1 MDAEAPPCVEIDDD
15 GDDGPVLPPE
25 YDVVVSP
32 VDFTVKALC
41 GMVDSGRIVL
51 PHLPDEHAWD
61 VRTASRLVESLL
73 VGLPVPPVYV
83 LEQGDDP
90 QLVIDG
96 FRRLGAVRAF
106 LAGRLGDGVDG
117 PGAQEFR
124 LAGVGSGD
132 RLAGR
137 TFSGLDAADRNALEN
152 AVLRTVIVR
161 QMNPDDNPLVGHDLF
176 ERLNTRRELVRGHE
190 ARRRV
195 YHGGLADLVDELG
208 GLGRWRAL
216 LGPPRPEWGCGGE
229 ELILRYMALLRC
241 GEEYGG
247 NMRGFLSSFMRRNR
261 DPTCAF
267 ACEERARF
275 ARACDVLGDRI
286 GTLPLGG
293 DGHAS
298 PSVCDALLVSVA
310 ERPDECDDPG
320 LASRLRN
327 LLSDPEFARCT
338 APARDDP
345 ASVRRRLALARGRLR
360 A

>member
-1 MDAEAPPCVEIDDD
+1 MDAEPPPCVEIDDD
-15 GDDGPVLPPE
+15 ADDGPVSLTKF
-25 YDVVVSP
+25 DVVVSQ

-41 GMVDSGRIVL
+41 RQMDSGRIVL
-51 PHLPDEHAWD
+51 PHLPHEHAWD
-61 VRTASRLVESLL
+61 VRTASRLVESLVL
-73 VGLPVPPVYV
+73 GLPVPPVYM

-96 FRRLGAVRAF
+96 FRRLAAVRAF

-117 PGAQEFR
+117 PGTREFR
-124 LAGVGSGD
+124 LVGVGSGG
-132 RLAGR
+132 RLGGR
-137 TFSGLDAADRNALEN
+137 TFSGLAAKDRRALEN

-161 QMNPDDNPLVGHDLF
+161 QMNPDGNPLVGHDLF
-176 ERLNTRRELVRGHE
+176 ERLNTRREPVRGHE
-190 ARRRV
+190 ARRRA

-216 LGPPRPEWGCGGE
+216 LGPPRPDWGCGGE

-241 GEEYGG
+241 GEEY
-247 NMRGFLSSFMRRNR
+247 RGDMGRFLSTFMSRNR
-261 DPTCAF
+261 DPPCEF
-267 ACEERARF
+267 VCEERARF

-293 DGHAS
+293 DGSAS
-298 PSVCDALLVSVA
+298 PPVCDALLVSVA
-310 ERPDECDDPG
+310 ESPDECDDPG
-320 LASRLRN
+320 LATRLRN
-327 LLSDPEFARCT
+327 LLSNPEFARCT
-338 APARDDP
+338 AHGRDDP